1 MASRSLIRCGAA
13 ALLFL
18 ALSVIYAS
26 QVQAAI
32 NDHRGS
38 DGTCQ
43 GVPEPPNLPGGCEA
57 KICTNDGDWMCC
69 NRCTAS
75 GGYCCEQ
82 IVTMSRHLQGLRPP
96 SGFSMAPLT
105 VQPSTPRQPLR
116 STAPGGV
123 MRRGVEGDQATE
135 ATGPTV
141 SSEQGQSE
149 VPGCA
154 CKGGNGTCTIETVGT
169 NSTCYKAEGN
179 TCKGTCGYGSLGS
192 GGTMAPQ

>member
-1 MASRSLIRCGAA
+1 MRTQILRSAAA

-18 ALSVIYAS
+18 AIAVIYAG
-26 QVQAAI
+26 QVEAAI

-82 IVTMSRHLQGLRPP
+82 IVTMSRPLHGLRPP
-96 SGFSMAPLT
+96 SGFSLAPLN
-105 VQPSTPRQPLR
+105 VQPSTPTQPPR
-116 STAPGGV
+116 STSSGAV

-135 ATGPTV
+135 PTGTTV
-141 SSEQGQSE
+141 SPGEGPSE
-149 VPGCA
+149 VPGCT
-154 CKGGNGTCTIETVGT
+154 CNGGNGTCTIETVGS
-169 NSTCYKAEGN
+169 NSTCYKAQGN
-179 TCKGTCGYGSLGS
+179 TCTGSCGYGSFRS
-192 GGTMAPQ
+192 GGTIAPQ